1 MKLLAAIGAVAAV
14 LVVLPLVMV
23 LIAAGIVAPAVVA
36 GVLCG
41 PTTPAAEDLPSGG
54 WRPPL
59 TSRYRLTSPY
69 GRRLHPVDH
78 VWRLHTGQDLAG
90 HPAGSAVVAA
100 AGGTVAAA
108 GWGGPYGNRVILS
121 HGNQISTMYGHLA
134 RIDPRIRP
142 GGVVAAGQRLG
153 VEGSTGTATGIHLHF
168 QIERS
173 GRPVDPVRFMR
184 DQGVRLDGRAVR
196 GDARIRVSRS
206 ATVRGLDTDA
216 GEGGIGFDLP
226 KPGSAAAGLAAQS
239 AAADP
244 GPDREAVPGRRPR
257 STGFRGRC
265 SPGSAWKKPGT
276 AATTG
281 PAPPAHKA

>member
-90 HPAGSAVVAA
+90 NPAGSAVVAA
-100 AGGTVAAA
+100 AGGTVTAA
-108 GWGGPYGNRVILS
+108 GWGGAYGNRVILS
-121 HGNQISTMYGHLA
+121 HGSQISTMYGHLA

-142 GGVVAAGQRLG
+142 GGAVAAGQRLG

-168 QIERS
+168 QIERY

-184 DQGVRLDGRAVR
+184 DHGVRLDGRAVR
-196 GDARIRVSRS
+196 GDARVRAPQRHGGGAGRPMPGRAGSGSTCPSRVRRGRTHCTIRRCRSR
-206 ATVRGLDTDA
+206 
-216 GEGGIGFDLP
+216 
-226 KPGSAAAGLAAQS
+226 PGSRNCTGT
-239 AAADP
+239 
-244 GPDREAVPGRRPR
+244 RPTG
-257 STGFRGRC
+257 TGFRGRC

-276 AATTG
+276 AATTR